1 MVTLLAVARY
11 QSREIMQRF
20 NQELEIDSSDFLEIK
35 RRTAFHEA
43 GHAAA
48 IYLENRRKNLPLVY
62 FQIRTRKFCGQ
73 ATPFF
78 SEICGGR
85 QIGDGLIMSSAS
97 LAERYNLTDMAAYKT
112 AYEAD
117 IINILA
123 VPLAEAKYEFLRH
136 HQEFSISAL
145 GPDVLRH
152 YGGSADM
159 QEVWYYLRCV
169 IASRQEQERTLQ
181 ELFSEAFQFVQ
192 EFDNWKQITELAE
205 YILDGTEEYICYEQV
220 NQVFHDYKRCAK
232 IH

>member
-1 MVTLLAVARY
+1 
-11 QSREIMQRF
+11 MQRF
-20 NQELEIDSSDFLEIK
+20 NQAIDIDSSDFLEIN

-123 VPLAEAKYEFLRH
+123 GPLAEAKYEFLRN
-136 HQEFSISAL
+136 HQVFSINVL
-145 GPDVLRH
+145 GPDVMKS
-152 YGGSADM
+152 YGGNADM

-169 IASRQEQERTLQ
+169 IASRQEQEGKLQ
-181 ELFSEAFQFVQ
+181 ELFGEAFRFVQ
-192 EFDNWKQITELAE
+192 DFENWKQIAALAQ

-220 NQVFHDYKRCAK
+220 NQVFLDYKRRAK